1 MRSLKIC
8 KTAAPKRSP
17 PWSNRHWTKEWMPR
31 DIPAAARAVGNAA
44 LSGAALLLLDPAAR
58 AVAEHIAEA
67 AVTVDLSAHPAFSEH
82 YIRGMSFEPIE

>member
-1 MRSLKIC
+1 
-8 KTAAPKRSP
+8 
-17 PWSNRHWTKEWMPR
+17 MPR